1 MSARR
6 IPPTSSAP
14 RSQPS
19 VAKPRGGSRSHTAMI
34 KRILVPVDFS
44 DASLAG
50 LAYALE
56 LAKALKAEVVV
67 LFVVE
72 PLYSAGDLGL
82 LLEEGQR
89 RGQEE
94 LSRLASRLQGRG
106 VACRT
111 MLQIGT
117 PYQVIANAA
126 ARGRADLIVM
136 ATHGRSGLS
145 HLVMGSV
152 AERVVRTA
160 HCPVLTVRPP
170 GKATCAPDAG
180 GPSH

>member
-1 MSARR
+1 MA
-6 IPPTSSAP
+6 
-14 RSQPS
+14 
-19 VAKPRGGSRSHTAMI
+19 VMI
-34 KRILVPVDFS
+34 KRILVPTDFS

-50 LAYALE
+50 LEYALD
-56 LAKALKAEVVV
+56 LAERFKAEVVV

-82 LLEEGQR
+82 LLEEAQR
-89 RGQEE
+89 RGHEE
-94 LSRLASRLQGRG
+94 LSRLASRLKRRG

-117 PYQVIANAA
+117 PYQVIATAA
-126 ARGRADLIVM
+126 ARERADLIVM

-145 HLVMGSV
+145 HFVMGSV

-160 HCPVLTVRPP
+160 RCPVLTVRPP
-170 GKATCAPDAG
+170 RRHTVRA
-180 GPSH
+180 